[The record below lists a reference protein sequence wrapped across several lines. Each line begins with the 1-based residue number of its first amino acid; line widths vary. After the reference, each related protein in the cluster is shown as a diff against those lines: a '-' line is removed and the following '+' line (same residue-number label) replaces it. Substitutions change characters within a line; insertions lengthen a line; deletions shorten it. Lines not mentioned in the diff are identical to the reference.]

1 MTKDG
6 SFKKVV
12 RRHAEDTDQR
22 YTQALSDLEGVDGR
36 MFHAPVAEDLV
47 AHLRETYGIDAAGA
61 TKVSQHNDHVFKIE
75 RGDGDPWIARVFPP
89 SRSRANVEGDA
100 TVLRFLERAEYP
112 AERLAAEEA
121 VSTLKDSAVLVTS
134 FIDGHLLPSPA
145 VGAEGVEKF
154 KIMGNLLGRLHALP
168 LDESITRPGGAS
180 GEDPTRE
187 GAPRQD
193 QLAALA
199 LLDAVDTK
207 VGSAARDRFNQ
218 LREEV
223 RTADA
228 GDDLPKALLHGN
240 LLHAPDHVIITDQG
254 PVAIQWKAS
263 GVGPR
268 LADFAYLMWGTWLND
283 DWITAAVTAYSR
295 HITLTQAELDRL
307 EPLMHLRPLYLA
319 AFDWHRSLTTGH
331 QPNPKDP
338 YYHHPDP
345 TYITRATAAI
355 RSAFG

>member
-1 MTKDG
+1 
-6 SFKKVV
+6 
-12 RRHAEDTDQR
+12 
-22 YTQALSDLEGVDGR
+22 
-36 MFHAPVAEDLV
+36 
-47 AHLRETYGIDAAGA
+47 
-61 TKVSQHNDHVFKIE
+61 
-75 RGDGDPWIARVFPP
+75 
-89 SRSRANVEGDA
+89 
-100 TVLRFLERAEYP
+100 
-112 AERLAAEEA
+112 
-121 VSTLKDSAVLVTS
+121 
-134 FIDGHLLPSPA
+134 
-145 VGAEGVEKF
+145 
-154 KIMGNLLGRLHALP
+154 MGNLLGRLHALP